1 MPHTANHGRNASLS
15 GLFAVGFLLLSPNVA
30 HADAGIPMLPFAYP
44 VIVVF
49 LLPVIAIE
57 AVYIRMRLGTDWGKT
72 IRATAKANLI
82 TLLLGFPLAWL
93 IFLIVEFVF
102 YLALTF
108 SGIENHI
115 HWTLSSRITDFLIV
129 VTSAAWM
136 GPIELKWAIPVA
148 YVTLL
153 IPSFFLSGYVESR
166 LLDKRGWLKSE
177 SRSAAVV
184 WQANVLSYIFLAVVG
199 CLALVTAAAH
209 LHF

>member
-1 MPHTANHGRNASLS
+1 MTMPPTADHGCNASLG
-15 GLFAVGFLLLSPNVA
+15 GLLAVGILLLSPTAA

-57 AVYIRMRLGTDWGKT
+57 AIYIRMRLRTDWKNT
-72 IRATAKANLI
+72 IGATAKANLI

-93 IFLIVEFVF
+93 IFLIVEFAF
-102 YLALTF
+102 YLALTL

-129 VTSAAWM
+129 ITSAAWM

-148 YVTLL
+148 YITLL
-153 IPSFFLSGYVESR
+153 IPSFFLSEYVESR

-184 WQANVLSYIFLAVVG
+184 WQANILSYIFLAVVG
-199 CLALVTAAAH
+199 CLALVTVVAH
-209 LHF
+209 L

>member
-1 MPHTANHGRNASLS
+1 MAMPFAAKHARNASLG
-15 GLFAVGFLLLSPNVA
+15 GLLGVGILLSSPTAA
-30 HADAGIPMLPFAYP
+30 HADVGIPMLPFAYP
-44 VIVVF
+44 VIIVF

-57 AVYIRMRLGTDWGKT
+57 ALYIRLRLHTGWRNTVG
-72 IRATAKANLI
+72 ATAKANLI
-82 TLLLGFPLAWL
+82 TLLLGFPLSWL
-93 IFLIVEFVF
+93 IFFIVEMVI

-129 VTSAAWM
+129 ITSAAWM
-136 GPIELKWAIPVA
+136 GPIELKWAVPVA

-184 WQANVLSYIFLAVVG
+184 WQANILSYVFLAVVG
-199 CLALVTAAAH
+199 CLALVAVVAH
-209 LHF
+209 L